1 MAQRPAQGE
10 PARRDEGPVA
20 TTGPTAV
27 LAEAWDEVDM
37 GLVVLDHDWVYR
49 YVNPHG
55 AGLLGLTPEGML
67 GRDYRELWPDS
78 IGGRFE
84 QAYSRVLASGQ
95 AEVVDDYWEP
105 WDRWFRSRI
114 LPCDVGIMI
123 LFVDVTEERR
133 HASSDLRSVEVL
145 TQLVSRAPAGVAVK
159 DEHGRYLFAND
170 AAAAQAGLPAD
181 ALLGRT
187 ADEVFPGPVGRQ
199 KHESALQVAVRRV
212 PVTTVEEVASPDGST
227 RCYLANR
234 FPVYARDGLL
244 VGVGAIH
251 TDISEQKR
259 AEEELAA
266 SRQLYRDM
274 FAGTTLGQVLLD
286 EPTNRV
292 IECNAAFTRML
303 GMSAEEVLAADAR
316 ALVDDTAGWLEGIR
330 TAVSQGRTTFEIDG
344 SLRRADGTRVP
355 VVASFT
361 ILPDRRT
368 AAVVLRD
375 MTALRALQERLVDA
389 ERLEAVGS
397 VAGGVAHDVNNVLAA
412 VTGYADLL
420 ESHVAAES
428 PALRH
433 LHGIHRAVA
442 RAGDLVDR
450 LLAFARRQELEAVE
464 FDLAG
469 SIRDLSDLCRRLL
482 PEDVRLVVTHLPVLP
497 VRADQTQV
505 QQVLLNL
512 VLNARDALPG
522 GGTVEVRAGA
532 REVDR
537 DDLRLPPGRYAAL
550 EVVDDGTGMDE
561 QTARR
566 CFEPFFTTRERL
578 GGHGLGLSTAIGI
591 ARQSGGDLRVA
602 SAPGVGT
609 TFTLLLPLLPS
620 GHRTAP
626 DLPRVEGRGQGLRA
640 APTGG
645 TGAVTRTLVVDDDP
659 DVLEVV
665 AETLRAAGHDVV
677 TATGADDALLLA
689 RSLGPSLDLVVSDLH
704 MPPTD
709 GGSLRRSL
717 AQELPAL
724 PVLLVSGRPDHLE
737 DLEGPVLAKP
747 FRPGEL
753 VAACEELLG
762 R

>member
-1 MAQRPAQGE
+1 M
-10 PARRDEGPVA
+10 RRGGVPGAEAGPL
-20 TTGPTAV
+20 GV
-27 LAEAWDEVDM
+27 LAEVWEEVDF
-37 GLVVLDHDWVYR
+37 GLVVLGHDWRYR

-55 AGLLGLTPEGML
+55 ARSLGLTPADLL
-67 GRDYRELWPDS
+67 GRDYREVWPDS

-84 QAYSRVLASGQ
+84 QAYSRVLATGE

-114 LPCDVGIMI
+114 LPCEVGIMI

-159 DEHGRYLFAND
+159 DDHGRYLFAND
-170 AAAAQAGLPAD
+170 AAAAQAGLPVS

-187 ADEVFPGPVGRQ
+187 AAEVFPGPVGRQ
-199 KHESALQVAVRRV
+199 KHEAALQVAVRQV
-212 PVTTVEEVASPDGST
+212 PVTTEEEVVTGDGT
-227 RCYLANR
+227 RRSYLANR
-234 FPVYARDGLL
+234 FPVYGRDGLL
-244 VGVGAIH
+244 VGVAAIH

-259 AEEELAA
+259 AEAELAA

-274 FAGTTLGQVLLD
+274 FAATTLGQALLD
-286 EPTNRV
+286 EPTHRV
-292 IECNAAFTRML
+292 VECNDAFAQML
-303 GMSAEEVLAADAR
+303 GLSPERVLAADTR
-316 ALVDDTAGWLEGIR
+316 DLVADLPGWLEGIR
-330 TAVSQGRTTFEIDG
+330 SAVSQGRTAFEIDG
-344 SLRRADGTRVP
+344 ELRRPDGQRVP

-361 ILPDRRT
+361 ILRGGRT
-368 AAVVLRD
+368 AAVILRD

-420 ESHVAAES
+420 ETHVATDGTAV
-428 PALRH
+428 RH

-450 LLAFARRQELEAVE
+450 LLAFARRQELEATE
-464 FDLAG
+464 FDLAAAVH
-469 SIRDLSDLCRRLL
+469 DLSDLCRRLL
-482 PEDVRLVVTHLPVLP
+482 PHDVRLVVAALPALP

-512 VLNARDALPG
+512 VLNARDALPA
-522 GGTVEVRAGA
+522 GGTVAVAAEVR
-532 REVDR
+532 EVGR

-550 EVVDDGTGMDE
+550 EVRDDGTGMDE

-566 CFEPFFTTRERL
+566 CFEPFFTTRERS

-591 ARQSGGDLRVA
+591 ARQSGGDLRVT
-602 SAPGVGT
+602 SERGVGT
-609 TFTLLLPLLPS
+609 AFTLLVPLVSVQQRAGGGEVTTGGPGRS
-620 GHRTAP
+620 PGTAST
-626 DLPRVEGRGQGLRA
+626 RA
-640 APTGG
+640 A
-645 TGAVTRTLVVDDDP
+645 GAVVRTLVVDDDP

-677 TATGADDALLLA
+677 TAAGADDALLLA

-704 MPPTD
+704 MPPSD
-709 GGSLRRSL
+709 GHALRRSL
-717 AQELPAL
+717 AAELPAL
-724 PVLLVSGRPDHLE
+724 PVLLVSGRPDLLE
-737 DLEGPVLAKP
+737 DLDGPVLAKP

-753 VAACEELLG
+753 VAACEELL
-762 R
+762 RR